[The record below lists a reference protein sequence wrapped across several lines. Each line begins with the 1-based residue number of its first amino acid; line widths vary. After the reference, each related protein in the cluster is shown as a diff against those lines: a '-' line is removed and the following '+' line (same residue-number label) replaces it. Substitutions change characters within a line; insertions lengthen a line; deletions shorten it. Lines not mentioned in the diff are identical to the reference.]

1 MVPHRDGI
9 VYLASSTAENIDRLS
24 HLADGAAYPA
34 VRPEVVLATRV
45 PKAPRPVIQRFSRLT
60 KPVLA
65 RIAQNEQE
73 SRALAALRD
82 VLLPELLSGDLRVGQ
97 AERLGGESA

>member
-1 MVPHRDGI
+1 
-9 VYLASSTAENIDRLS
+9 
-24 HLADGAAYPA
+24 
-34 VRPEVVLATRV
+34 
-45 PKAPRPVIQRFSRLT
+45 LT